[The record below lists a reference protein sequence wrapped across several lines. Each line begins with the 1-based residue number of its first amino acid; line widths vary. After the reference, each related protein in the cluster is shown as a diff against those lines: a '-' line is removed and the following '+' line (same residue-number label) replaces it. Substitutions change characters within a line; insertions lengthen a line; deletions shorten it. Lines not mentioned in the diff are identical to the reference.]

1 MRSRLH
7 LLQRQIIKLHGNDS
21 ALAKAVG
28 SDRKGKAS
36 VLAYIVAIPLALL
49 GYSWIAGGLLVLVAL
64 IWFIPNRR
72 IEQAL
77 ERQ

>member
-1 MRSRLH
+1 M
-7 LLQRQIIKLHGNDS
+7 
-21 ALAKAVG
+21 
-28 SDRKGKAS
+28 
-36 VLAYIVAIPLALL
+36 LAYIVAIPLALL